1 MDPSSLR
8 KYFLK
13 ESLFTIQHILAK
25 HLLGAQMCKSLNRT
39 NIVLALKE
47 LKFCREEIDN
57 NQMSKIMS
65 KVSKEN
71 KIGSS
76 YWQVLGWGW

>member
-1 MDPSSLR
+1 MSV
-8 KYFLK
+8 K
-13 ESLFTIQHILAK
+13 
-25 HLLGAQMCKSLNRT
+25 KSVE
-39 NIVLALKE
+39 VLCLKE

-76 YWQVLGWGW
+76 YWQVLGWGGRDCFRLKVRKDLSKHVMWG

>member
-1 MDPSSLR
+1 MSV
-8 KYFLK
+8 K
-13 ESLFTIQHILAK
+13 
-25 HLLGAQMCKSLNRT
+25 KSVE
-39 NIVLALKE
+39 VLALKE

-76 YWQVLGWGW
+76 YWQVLGCMWS